1 MTNSPR
7 PLHVKYTLLK
17 PAHYFPPHL
26 TPASVLAL
34 SMAFGTQ
41 TTYANLNNVP
51 GLNGVQTATAAA
63 VMTVCP
69 QMVALNND
77 GLLNATEQA
86 LLTRCGEL
94 VFTAIAQ
101 QGGTPPA
108 PELVLDL
115 SESELRDAI
124 QDIAPEETEIMGA
137 GATETSQ
144 DQLNN
149 LGNRMQALRSG
160 TSIATTSGISW
171 NLDGQS
177 GGAAGNDSFSRTG
190 MYINGLYGDGKR
202 DASTEQNGFN
212 YDAYGLTLGLDH
224 RYSNT
229 LVAGV
234 ALGVSNSDVDIS
246 NNAGNYDTDGYNLSL
261 YSTWYSDQ
269 FYLEGILTYGA
280 YDYEGTRHFEYA
292 TVNQTIKLDTEGEQL
307 SYSLATGYNGNQRKF
322 SYHLF
327 GRLAGVEADLDSYD
341 ETGSELSMHV
351 NSQEIES
358 LQFII
363 GGQLSYN
370 SSQDYGVI
378 IPYMSWEQH
387 HEFDDEAR
395 DITARYV
402 FDPTNTSFSFKTETA
417 DKNFSIVSVGTSLLL
432 KGGNQLF
439 MNVDKILNLE
449 NVESKTFMLGLRIE
463 L

>member
-1 MTNSPR
+1 MSNTPQS
-7 PLHVKYTLLK
+7 LHIKYTLHKLT
-17 PAHYFPPHL
+17 YYLSPHQI
-26 TPASVLAL
+26 TFSVLAL
-34 SMAFGTQ
+34 TMALVTPTAF
-41 TTYANLNNVP
+41 ANLNNVP
-51 GLNGVQTATAAA
+51 GLNGVQTSTAAA
-63 VMTVCP
+63 VQTICP

-77 GLLNATEQA
+77 GLLNATEQL

-94 VFTAIAQ
+94 VHTSNAQ
-101 QGGTPPA
+101 QGSGATS
-108 PELVLDL
+108 LDL
-115 SESELRDAI
+115 GLTESELRGAI

-149 LGNRMQALRSG
+149 IGNRMQVLRSG
-160 TSIATTSGISW
+160 TGIATTSGISW
-171 NLDGQS
+171 NLDSQS
-177 GGAAGNDSFSRTG
+177 GGTAGSDVFSRTG
-190 MYINGLYGDGKR
+190 MYINGLYGEGKR
-202 DASTEQNGFN
+202 DVSTEQNGFD

-224 RYSNT
+224 RYSDT

-234 ALGVSNSDVDIS
+234 ALGMSNSDVDIN

-261 YSTWYSDQ
+261 YSTWYSEQ
-269 FYLEGILTYGA
+269 FYLEGILTYSA

-307 SYSLATGYNGNQRKF
+307 SYSLATGYNGNHRKF

-327 GRLAGVEADLDSYD
+327 GRLEGVEADLDSYD
-341 ETGSELSMHV
+341 ESGSELAMRID
-351 NSQEIES
+351 SQDIES
-358 LQFII
+358 LQVIL
-363 GGQLSYN
+363 GGQLSYS

-378 IPYMSWEQH
+378 IPYMAWEQH

-395 DITARYV
+395 DITARYI

-417 DKNFSIVSVGTSLLL
+417 DKNFAIVSIGTSLLL

-439 MNVDKILNLE
+439 MNVDKILKLE
-449 NVESKTFMLGLRIE
+449 NVVSKTFMLGLRIE

>member
-1 MTNSPR
+1 M
-7 PLHVKYTLLK
+7 
-17 PAHYFPPHL
+17 
-26 TPASVLAL
+26 AL
-34 SMAFGTQ
+34 VTQ
-41 TTYANLNNVP
+41 TTFANLNNVP

-63 VMTVCP
+63 VQTLCP

-77 GLLNATEQA
+77 GLLNSTEQA

-94 VFTAIAQ
+94 VHTSFVQ
-101 QGGTPPA
+101 QGGD
-108 PELVLDL
+108 PENFGLDLGL

-149 LGNRMQALRSG
+149 LGSRMQALRSG

-177 GGAAGNDSFSRTG
+177 GGAAGSDSFSRTG

-202 DASTEQNGFN
+202 DASKEQNGFDYN
-212 YDAYGLTLGLDH
+212 AYGLTLGLDH
-224 RYSNT
+224 RFT
-229 LVAGV
+229 DKLIAGV
-234 ALGVSNSDVDIS
+234 ALGMSNSDVDI
-246 NNAGNYDTDGYNLSL
+246 NNNGGNYDTDGYNLSL

-280 YDYEGTRHFEYA
+280 YDYEGTRHFDYA
-292 TVNQTIKLDTEGEQL
+292 TVDQTIKLDTEGEQF
-307 SYSLATGYNGNQRKF
+307 SYSLATGYNVSHKKF
-322 SYHLF
+322 NSHFF
-327 GRLAGVEADLDSYD
+327 GRLEGVEADLDSYD
-341 ETGSELSMHV
+341 ETGTELAMHV
-351 NSQEIES
+351 DSQEIES
-358 LQFII
+358 LQFIL

-378 IPYMSWEQH
+378 VPYMALELH

-395 DITARYV
+395 DITSRYI

-417 DKNFSIVSVGTSLLL
+417 DKNFSIVSVGTSLLFR
-432 KGGNQLF
+432 GGNQLF
-439 MNVDKILNLE
+439 MNIDKILKLE
-449 NVESKTFMLGLRIE
+449 NVESTNFMLGLRIE